1 MQDLIKIFL
10 IIHVAAGSLALLTG
24 LAAIVLRKRVKIH
37 RPVGKIYFW
46 SMTVVF
52 VTAVFVSVV
61 KGNVFLFCVAVF
73 TFYSCLTAYRS
84 LRLKKL
90 HLDQK
95 PMWFDWAIEW
105 VFGLIHV
112 LFVVFALM
120 KIGKHPEFGT
130 IALVFGLIGVNGNW
144 TTIKRLKAKKLIH
157 KNYWLLAHIGGML
170 GSYIGAFTA
179 FIVNNGNHIPAPPIV
194 LWLGPTVLLV
204 PFMMYELN
212 IHKKKAGIIEKA
224 G

>member
-1 MQDLIKIFL
+1 MTELIKIFL
-10 IIHVAAGSLALLTG
+10 IIHVAAGSVALLAG
-24 LAAIVLRKRVKIH
+24 LIAIFLRNKVKLH
-37 RPVGKIYFW
+37 RPAGKVYYW
-46 SMTVVF
+46 AMTVVF
-52 VTAVFVSVV
+52 ITAVFISLV

-73 TFYSCLTAYRS
+73 TYYSCLTAYRS

-90 HLDQK
+90 HLDQR
-95 PMWFDWAIEW
+95 PMWYDWVIEV
-105 VFGLIHV
+105 VFGLIHIG
-112 LFVVFALM
+112 FVVFALM
-120 KIGKHPEFGT
+120 KIGKHPEFGI
-130 IALVFGLIGVNGNW
+130 IALVFGLIGVNGNI
-144 TTIKRLKAKKLIH
+144 TTIKRFRAKNFKH

-212 IHKKKAGIIEKA
+212 IHKKKGGLFQKTE
-224 G
+224 